1 MNFSEKV
8 AEINGKVKS
17 YKLEI
22 EGVEKIHAD
31 EMVRVMLEEGQM
43 LEPCRI
49 IGENDDYIDFMVV
62 DLENGPVFS
71 ISINKEKI
79 VGFGTFNKPLEELDK
94 SEEETNAVPAALY
107 M

>member
-22 EGVEKIHAD
+22 EGVEKIPAD

-49 IGENDDYIDFMVV
+49 IGENVDYIDFMVV
-62 DLENGPVFS
+62 DLENGPVFFFFL
-71 ISINKEKI
+71 NKEKI